1 MARRRMMN
9 TSAQAPARPG
19 RTVSA
24 STPRLRLTLVWY
36 LLLVVATA
44 ARVAPAL
51 PPVARV
57 VLDGL
62 ALLLVTFA
70 VLGRI
75 WCSLFIAGRKDAEL
89 VTGGPYALCR
99 HPLYLL
105 SLAGGLGLGLATH
118 SLLLAG
124 GTVVVL
130 YALFASAMRN
140 EDAFL
145 ASRHGAAFAEYAA
158 RTPRMWPGFH
168 PQPVPAA
175 LETRP
180 PVLWKA
186 FVDAGAFML
195 LFALLVAARTLR
207 EAGAWAPLLDFP

>member
-9 TSAQAPARPG
+9 TSAQAPPGPG
-19 RTVSA
+19 RTISA
-24 STPRLRLTLVWY
+24 STPRLRLTLLWY
-36 LLLVVATA
+36 LLLLVATA
-44 ARVAPAL
+44 LSAAPPLPPMARVL
-51 PPVARV
+51 
-57 VLDGL
+57 LDGI
-62 ALLLVTFA
+62 ALLLVTSA

-118 SLLLAG
+118 SLLLTG
-124 GTVVVL
+124 GTLLVL

-145 ASRHGAAFAEYAA
+145 AARHGTAFDEYAA
-158 RTPRMWPGFH
+158 RTPRLWPGFRRV
-168 PQPVPAA
+168 PVPAA

-195 LFALLVAARTLR
+195 LFVLIVAARTLR
-207 EAGAWAPLLDFP
+207 EAAAWAPLLDLP

>member
-19 RTVSA
+19 STVSA

-36 LLLVVATA
+36 LLLLVATA
-44 ARVAPAL
+44 VRVAPPLPAVARVA
-51 PPVARV
+51 
-57 VLDGL
+57 LDSA

-75 WCSLFIAGRKDAEL
+75 WCSQFIAGRKDAEL
-89 VTGGPYALCR
+89 VTAGPYALCR

-118 SLLLAG
+118 SLLLTG
-124 GTVVVL
+124 GTLVVL
-130 YALFASAMRN
+130 YVLFASAMRN

-145 ASRHGAAFAEYAA
+145 ASRHGAAFSEYAA
-158 RTPRMWPGFH
+158 RTPRLWPGFR
-168 PQPVPAA
+168 PQPVPAT

-195 LFALLVAARTLR
+195 LFALIVAARTLR
-207 EAGAWAPLLDFP
+207 EWGVWAALFDFP